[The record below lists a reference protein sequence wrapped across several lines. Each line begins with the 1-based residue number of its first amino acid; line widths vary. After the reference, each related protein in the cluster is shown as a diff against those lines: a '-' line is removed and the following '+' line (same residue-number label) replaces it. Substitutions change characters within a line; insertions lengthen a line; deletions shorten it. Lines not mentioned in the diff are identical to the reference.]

1 MPEEVYIDNLCPQQ
15 GFSELGGS
23 FRILLGASTCH
34 ERVVGDNT
42 AADIADLDLI
52 MMQCC

>member
-34 ERVVGDNT
+34 ERVVGNS
-42 AADIADLDLI
+42 AADIADLDLS
-52 MMQCC
+52 

>member
-23 FRILLGASTCH
+23 FRFLLGASTCH
-34 ERVVGDNT
+34 ERVGDDNP
-42 AADIADLDLI
+42 AADIADLDLS
-52 MMQCC
+52 

>member
-34 ERVVGDNT
+34 ERVVDDSA
-42 AADIADLDLI
+42 AADIADLDLS
-52 MMQCC
+52 